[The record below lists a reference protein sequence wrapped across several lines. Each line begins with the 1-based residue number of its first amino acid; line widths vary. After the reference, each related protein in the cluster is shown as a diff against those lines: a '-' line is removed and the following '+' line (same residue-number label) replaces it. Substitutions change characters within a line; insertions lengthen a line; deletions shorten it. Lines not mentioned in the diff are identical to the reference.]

1 MFYSSENVA
10 YEATVA
16 LALDFRGS
24 YGPENA
30 VDEDTGTAALTTSD
44 KNPWLIVRLSEYLNL
59 SHISVY
65 LDIEKSTC
73 VT

>member
-10 YEATVA
+10 YMATVA
-16 LALDFRGS
+16 SYYGTLRS

-30 VDEDTGTAALTTSD
+30 VDEDTNTSAITNSG
-44 KNPWLIVRLSEYLNL
+44 KNPWLTVRLSEYLNI
-59 SHISVY
+59 SRISVY